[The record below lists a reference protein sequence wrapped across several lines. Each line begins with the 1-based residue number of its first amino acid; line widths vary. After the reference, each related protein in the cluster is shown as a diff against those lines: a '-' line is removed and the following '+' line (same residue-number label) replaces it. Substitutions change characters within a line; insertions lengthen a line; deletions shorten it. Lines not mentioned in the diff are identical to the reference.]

1 MPNDMPDTAS
11 GAVGRRQVLQGGIS
25 AARAK
30 VQHFA
35 DLVVHGPLQAT
46 LLMATTTH
54 RGTPPDRFRFRGMHP
69 MFDNHHLRLTGVDR
83 PDDTLSLC
91 TAMPVGHHGMQ
102 ATAGWS

>member
-30 VQHFA
+30 VEHYL
-35 DLVVHGPLQAT
+35 DLVEHGRLQAT
-46 LLMATTTH
+46 PLMATTTQL
-54 RGTPPDRFRFRGMHP
+54 GTPPDRFRFRGMHP
-69 MFDNHHLRLTGVDR
+69 IFHHDRCLSGVDR
-83 PDDTLSLC
+83 PDGTLSLC
-91 TAMPVGHHGMQ
+91 TALPVGHHGMQ